1 VPHEI
6 YSDFAAYKKY
16 IQMKTKETKESLN
29 LQVPGEQLPDKV
41 LARLVKEA
49 EKGPFMTLEEHQKTM
64 NKWIQET
71 SHDNKL
77 SKREMIIHHGEFHL
91 TRKN

>member
-1 VPHEI
+1 VKFHN
-6 YSDFAAYKKY
+6 DFATYKKY

-64 NKWIQET
+64 NKWIQEN
-71 SHDNKL
+71 S
-77 SKREMIIHHGEFHL
+77 R
-91 TRKN
+91 

>member
-1 VPHEI
+1 
-6 YSDFAAYKKY
+6 
-16 IQMKTKETKESLN
+16 MKTKETKESLN

-64 NKWIQET
+64 NKWIQEN
-71 SHDNKL
+71 S
-77 SKREMIIHHGEFHL
+77 R
-91 TRKN
+91 